1 MGVSRIMGIGVTEPT
16 EEKNCQVAEI
26 ACAESD
32 TTRNMPFEDNPDMVA
47 NAIRAADVAGCD
59 AFSKEKTSIGMHKT
73 GKGGHTS
80 IRPVCPLFQAP
91 LQFTTKA
98 ISC

>member
-32 TTRNMPFEDNPDMVA
+32 TTRNMPFEVNSDMVA

-73 GKGGHTS
+73 RKGGIPTQ
-80 IRPVCPLFQAP
+80 VCPFYQAP
-91 LQFTTKA
+91 LQFATKA